1 MSGATNDGRTD
12 DLFDLLQRAANNAL
26 CGAVRGIGGA
36 ELDRIRGK
44 EPHARA
50 ARETILQAA
59 PVWLKIDADSSR
71 STFALASRAMDMDPD
86 GALPVAVAAYN
97 QARLFNGGKVES
109 LDATGRLAFD
119 LSCRAA
125 ALDDGDPL
133 VVTARAA
140 AATLLHAEQ
149 AGEEADALVDRALA
163 MDPTSGWA
171 WERKAFLLCW
181 DRPDEAIPCF
191 NRALQPRGLHIP
203 RDNCFMG
210 IGQAHIAGDRMP
222 EAIRWMR
229 RAHIENPRAHLPVAR
244 LVCLE

>member
-1 MSGATNDGRTD
+1 M
-12 DLFDLLQRAANNAL
+12 
-26 CGAVRGIGGA
+26 
-36 ELDRIRGK
+36 
-44 EPHARA
+44 
-50 ARETILQAA
+50 
-59 PVWLKIDADSSR
+59 
-71 STFALASRAMDMDPD
+71 
-86 GALPVAVAAYN
+86 
-97 QARLFNGGKVES
+97 ES

-191 NRALQPRGLHIP
+191 NRALQPHGPHILW
-203 RDNCFMG
+203 DNCFMG